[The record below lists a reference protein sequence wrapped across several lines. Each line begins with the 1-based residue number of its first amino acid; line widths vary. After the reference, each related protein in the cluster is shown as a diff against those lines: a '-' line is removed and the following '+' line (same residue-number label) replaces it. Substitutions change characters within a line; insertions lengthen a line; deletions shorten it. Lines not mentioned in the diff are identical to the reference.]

1 MKGLVLAAGYA
12 TRLYPLTKN
21 QPKPLL
27 KVAGKSILDYIV
39 EKMVKVEAI
48 DEIIIVT
55 NDKFT
60 SHFEEWVKQSD
71 YEKPLTVINDG
82 TTTNDNRLG
91 AIGDIQFVI
100 EQLKLEDDLMILA
113 GDNLFDF
120 ELTDFA
126 EYFYKVDTDIITT
139 YPEED
144 EAQLKRA
151 GVIEIDEDSKVLSFE
166 EKPEQPKSNFC
177 VPAFYLY
184 RRETLSEF
192 KNYLADGHNP
202 DAPGHFVPYLI
213 NKKSVHA
220 FLFEGQ
226 RYDIGTVESY
236 EKVQQIFEEK

>member
-39 EKMVKVEAI
+39 EKMEKVEAI

-60 SHFEEWVKQSD
+60 SHFEEWAKQSD
-71 YEKPLTVINDG
+71 YKKPLTVINDG

-100 EQLKLEDDLMILA
+100 EQLNLEDDLMILA

-126 EYFYKVDTDIITT
+126 EYFYTVDTDIITT
-139 YPEED
+139 YSEED

-184 RRETLSEF
+184 SSETLSEF

-220 FLFEGQ
+220 FQFEGQ

-236 EKVQQIFEEK
+236 EKVQQIFEQK

>member
-27 KVAGKSILDYIV
+27 EIAGKSILDYIV
-39 EKMVKVEAI
+39 EKMEKVEAI

-60 SHFEEWVKQSD
+60 SHFEEWAKQSD
-71 YEKPLTVINDG
+71 YKKPLTVINDG

-100 EQLKLEDDLMILA
+100 EQLNLEDDLMILA

-202 DAPGHFVPYLI
+202 DAPGHFVPYLL
-213 NKKSVHA
+213 NKKPVHA
-220 FLFEGQ
+220 FQFEGQ

>member
-39 EKMVKVEAI
+39 EKMEKVEAI

-91 AIGDIQFVI
+91 AIGTF
-100 EQLKLEDDLMILA
+100 
-113 GDNLFDF
+113 NL
-120 ELTDFA
+120 
-126 EYFYKVDTDIITT
+126 
-139 YPEED
+139 
-144 EAQLKRA
+144 
-151 GVIEIDEDSKVLSFE
+151 S
-166 EKPEQPKSNFC
+166 SN
-177 VPAFYLY
+177 
-184 RRETLSEF
+184 
-192 KNYLADGHNP
+192 N
-202 DAPGHFVPYLI
+202 
-213 NKKSVHA
+213 
-220 FLFEGQ
+220 
-226 RYDIGTVESY
+226 
-236 EKVQQIFEEK
+236 

>member
-27 KVAGKSILDYIV
+27 EVAGKSILDYIV
-39 EKMVKVEAI
+39 EKMEKVEAI

-60 SHFEEWVKQSD
+60 SHFEEWAKQSD
-71 YEKPLTVINDG
+71 YKKPLTVINDG

-100 EQLKLEDDLMILA
+100 EQLNLEDDLMILA

-236 EKVQQIFEEK
+236 EKVQQIFEQK

>member
-27 KVAGKSILDYIV
+27 EIAGKSILDYIV
-39 EKMVKVEAI
+39 EKMEKVEAI

-60 SHFEEWVKQSD
+60 SHFEEWAKQSD
-71 YEKPLTVINDG
+71 YKKPLTVINDG

-100 EQLKLEDDLMILA
+100 EQLNLEDDLMILA

-202 DAPGHFVPYLI
+202 DAPGHFVPYLL
-213 NKKSVHA
+213 NKKNVHA
-220 FLFEGQ
+220 FQFEGQ

-236 EKVQQIFEEK
+236 EKVQQIFEQK